1 MYIFQKA
8 HGALTYLPLLAS
20 KAVKVGTAL
29 KMSASGG
36 LDLCGETDKPRYI
49 SNIETTG
56 DGSLIPVSEITEDTV
71 LIAPLGAAASTI
83 GIGKSSSCIRMRHPS
98 APLRAAVWRSHRL
111 TARRSAISSSSA
123 WWMQI
128 LRPHRNLKGVNKTW

>member
-8 HGALTYLPLLAS
+8 HNALTYLPLLAS

-36 LDLCGETDKPRYI
+36 LDLCGATDKPHYI

-71 LIAPLGAAASTI
+71 LIAPLGAAASAI
-83 GIGKSSSCIRMRHPS
+83 GIGKKFKLHTDAESVG
-98 APLRAAVWRSHRL
+98 AAAGGCLEVASFAGKAVGDLVIFRVVDADPVVSG
-111 TARRSAISSSSA
+111 S
-123 WWMQI
+123 
-128 LRPHRNLKGVNKTW
+128 

>member
-36 LDLCGETDKPRYI
+36 LDLCGATDKPRYI
-49 SNIETTG
+49 SNAETTG

-71 LIAPLGAAASTI
+71 LIAPLGAAASAI
-83 GIGKSSSCIRMRHPS
+83 GIGKKFKLHTDAASVGAAAGGCLEVASFDGKAAGDLVIFRVVDADPTTSS
-98 APLRAAVWRSHRL
+98 
-111 TARRSAISSSSA
+111 
-123 WWMQI
+123 
-128 LRPHRNLKGVNKTW
+128 

>member
-8 HGALTYLPLLAS
+8 HNALTYLPLLAS

-36 LDLCGETDKPRYI
+36 LDLCGATDKPRYI

-71 LIAPLGAAASTI
+71 LIAPLGAAASAI
-83 GIGKSSSCIRMRHPS
+83 GIGKKFKLHTDAESVG
-98 APLRAAVWRSHRL
+98 AAAGGCLEVASFAGKAVGDLVIFRVVDADPVVSG
-111 TARRSAISSSSA
+111 S
-123 WWMQI
+123 
-128 LRPHRNLKGVNKTW
+128 